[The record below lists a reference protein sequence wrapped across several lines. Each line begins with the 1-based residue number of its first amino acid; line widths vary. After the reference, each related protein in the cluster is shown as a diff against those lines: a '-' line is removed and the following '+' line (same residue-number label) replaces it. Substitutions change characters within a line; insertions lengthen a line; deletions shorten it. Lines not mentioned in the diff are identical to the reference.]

1 LISDVENQ
9 RSRADSGVEAP
20 VDVAEERIPTNC
32 CVPDASRKVFKGV
45 RPFRRG
51 EVWIAS
57 IRWWTDGFYDR
68 RKPHRGQ
75 RQEDYCEYGISVFHN
90 LVFPFLFGF
99 FGRGIAFT
107 EGSKE
112 NEDCHSSWIH
122 ISVVSLVSFC

>member
-1 LISDVENQ
+1 MSLKSEYQPTAVFPTPVV
-9 RSRADSGVEAP
+9 RFLRAF
-20 VDVAEERIPTNC
+20 
-32 CVPDASRKVFKGV
+32 VPSAVVKF
-45 RPFRRG
+45 
-51 EVWIAS
+51 
-57 IRWWTDGFYDR
+57 GFYDR